1 MSTVETTVLRSAIL
15 LQNKQNS
22 LKAIVMA
29 LPSPLSHLISY
40 CEKSCVKE
48 CCGVSAF
55 DFSPIHIASWLHQT
69 VGEPVEEMIVEVSK
83 QLEDFQ
89 SQFGSGSSSE
99 VYESDENEMNQDF
112 TPEEIDQLAIQ
123 ISTNLKHAIELNE
136 KSKVVAWKPENSPSQ
151 ISHQP
156 TLGNAFVRALSWR
169 YATKKF
175 DPTKEV
181 TLEDID
187 LILSASNL
195 SASSYGLQPYQ
206 FLLIR
211 DKSLQEKLIDASY
224 GQNQVHD
231 ASAVMVF
238 AIRTNIDD
246 DYIKQSAKETEEVRG
261 LESGQLDEYAKQMI
275 GSIMGMDDDAR
286 KLWATKQA
294 YIAMGTALAACAMLG
309 VDACPMEG
317 FVPAKY
323 DEILGLEA
331 KNLHSVL
338 VLPIGYRADDD
349 ENSNFAKVRKPLD
362 EMVVRIV

>member
-1 MSTVETTVLRSAIL
+1 
-15 LQNKQNS
+15 
-22 LKAIVMA
+22 MA
-29 LPSPLSHLISY
+29 LPSPLSKLISY
-40 CEKSCVKE
+40 CEIPCVKE
-48 CCGVSAF
+48 CCGIEAF
-55 DFSPIHIASWLHQT
+55 DFSPVHIASWLRQLI
-69 VGEPVEEMIVEVSK
+69 GETVEETAILLSG
-83 QLEDFQ
+83 QLDDLRA
-89 SQFGSGSSSE
+89 QFGSSSSTE
-99 VYESDENEMNQDF
+99 GYESDEDEMNHDF
-112 TPEEIDQLAIQ
+112 TPEEVDQLANQ

-136 KSKVVAWKPENSPSQ
+136 KSNIVEWKPENAPSS

-181 TLEDID
+181 TSDDIET
-187 LILSASNL
+187 ILSATNL

-206 FLLIR
+206 FLLIQ
-211 DKSLQEKLIDASY
+211 DKPLQEKLIDASY

-238 AIRTNIDD
+238 VVRTNIDD
-246 DYIKQSAKETEEVRG
+246 DYIKQSAKETEEARG
-261 LESGQLDEYAKQMI
+261 LEPGELDGYAKQMI
-275 GSIMGMDDDAR
+275 GSIMGMDDDQR

-323 DEILGLEA
+323 DEILDLES

-349 ENSNFAKVRKPLD
+349 VNGNYAKVRKSLD
-362 EMVVRIV
+362 DMVVRVG

>member
-1 MSTVETTVLRSAIL
+1 
-15 LQNKQNS
+15 
-22 LKAIVMA
+22 MA
-29 LPSPLSHLISY
+29 LPKPLSYLISY

-69 VGEPVEEMIVEVSK
+69 VGDSIEETVDEVNK
-83 QLEDFQ
+83 QLDDFKAE
-89 SQFGSGSSSE
+89 FGSCSSSE
-99 VYESDENEMNQDF
+99 VYESDENELNQDF
-112 TPEEIDQLAIQ
+112 TPDEIDQLTNQ
-123 ISTNLKHAIELNE
+123 ISTNLKHAVELNE
-136 KSKVVAWKPENSPSQ
+136 KSNVVEWKPENSPSQ

-156 TLGNAFVRALSWR
+156 TRGNAFVRALSWR

-175 DPTKEV
+175 DPAKEV
-181 TLEDID
+181 SAEDIET
-187 LILSASNL
+187 ILGATNL

-206 FLLIR
+206 FLLIQ

-231 ASAVMVF
+231 ASAVLVF
-238 AIRTNIDD
+238 VIRTNIDD
-246 DYIKQSAKETEEVRG
+246 DYIKQSAKETEEARG
-261 LESGQLDEYAKQMI
+261 LDSGQLDGYAKQMI
-275 GSIMGMDDDAR
+275 GSIMGMDDDQR

-323 DEILGLEA
+323 DEILKLEE
-331 KNLHSVL
+331 KNLQSVL

-349 ENSNFAKVRKPLD
+349 VNGNYAKVRKPLD
-362 EMVVRIV
+362 EMVVRIG